1 MHISKII
8 IDGFKSYASRTVL
21 SGFDK
26 SFNAITGLN
35 GSGKSNILDAICFVL
50 GISNLSQV
58 RVNNLQ
64 ELVFKGGQAGV
75 TKASVTIT
83 FDNSERSSSPVG
95 YEDCSEITV
104 ARQVVIGGRNKYL
117 INGKTAQLNRV
128 QNLFLSVQL
137 NVNNPHFLIMQG
149 RITKVLNMKPPEIL
163 SMIEEAAGTRLYEMK
178 KVAAQNTILKKDKK
192 LEEIGRVLNE
202 EIIPTLEKLKG
213 ERAKYIQWSQGRTEI
228 EKLERYCVAYQYTTC
243 SAQSEKAKRDVQQL
257 EQELES
263 MQQKCTESQ
272 SLIKSIQKTIDQ
284 KRRSK
289 QKDIENDFANLE
301 KKVAELSKTLVQLNS
316 QYEHVKD
323 SMDTEVKKRDKL
335 RKQVD
340 DEKQSLETNRVKLQS
355 ANEILTTYKNRVDQC
370 STNVTNLNKQYE
382 AVYAGLAVD
391 NDSTN
396 GRTLTEQLIECKTK
410 DSQLKTEQ
418 EQTVLKLNHLRRSL
432 EKKKQDLT
440 RASSNDTEMQ
450 HRVATLESVVT
461 NFTNELNNHTFDQN
475 GYEQHVKQLNQ
486 LQTSLEEVT
495 NQINELRGE
504 LTVFA
509 LNYDKRVVDPSKVK
523 GLVADLFKIKDPQT
537 SIALEVTAGNKL
549 IQLVVD
555 TEQTATQLIKNGKFD
570 KRVTVIPLN
579 KIKYGT
585 LPKSVLDKAT
595 AMGADLALVLVEY
608 DRSVDPA
615 MQYTFGQTLVCDT
628 LERAKKVAFDPEVFC
643 KTVTHDGDSFDPR
656 GTLTGGSRRTD
667 ASNSPLL
674 KLDKLHALEAK
685 RVEIEKQIR
694 AVKQH
699 LDDNQGAR
707 RQRTEL
713 MKKIDLKK
721 HELKLLQKN
730 MEQGRSSVLQKEIGE
745 TETEIVQC
753 ESKIENLKEQ
763 QTLNND
769 QMTHVEQQLEQF
781 KSTSQNKEATLKQI
795 EKNTR
800 EAKRLLQQ
808 ARNEFST
815 KESDRDRLV
824 AQITAQEEEIQQ
836 LEEQLNTVQQSID
849 TELRKEVQDAE
860 SKALSTKEQ
869 YDSLQQK
876 LANRQKE
883 MAKADK
889 ELAQLVKQKE
899 ELEQAETERN
909 LEIKKAQHKMTRLQK
924 VQKDTE
930 AITKNLLNIHTWI
943 PSEEHLFNKPNSE
956 YDFRN
961 SRETAEELKVRLES
975 LKNEHQKLSKTV
987 NKKVMTMYE
996 KAEQDYLNLVKKR
1009 GIVDKDKSKIEQTI
1023 HELDEKKKQ
1032 AIRKTWTKVNQD
1044 FGSIFSTLL
1053 PGTTAKLEP
1062 ASEGDEG
1069 VMDGLE
1075 VKVAFGNVWKQSLAE
1090 LSGGQRSLLA
1100 LSLILALLLF
1110 KPAPMYILDEIDAA
1124 LDPSHTQNIGRM
1136 LKTHFANSQFIV
1148 VSLKEGMFQNANVLF
1163 KTKFVNGQSAVNRIA
1178 GHSSAVDMEAQEAA
1192 AVAHVTRDQLRLQ
1205 SSVGDGSNNQRQQ
1218 TEQHEVDDDASDDDH
1233 STAALLLSPTPVQKS
1248 RKRSAPGGTASNRGK
1263 KRTRLDL

>member
-21 SGFDK
+21 SGFDQ

-83 FDNSERSSSPVG
+83 FDNSDRKNSPVG

-117 INGKTAQLNRV
+117 INGKNAPLNRV

-163 SMIEEAAGTRLYEMK
+163 SMIEEAAGTRMYEMK
-178 KVAAQNTILKKDKK
+178 KVSAQNTIMKKDKK

-213 ERAKYIQWSQGRTEI
+213 ERAKYIQWSQGKTDI
-228 EKLERYCVAYQYTTC
+228 EKLERYCAAYQYTTC
-243 SAQSEKAKRDVQQL
+243 AAQSEKAKKDVNQL
-257 EQELES
+257 EQEIDAL
-263 MQQKCTESQ
+263 QQKCSQ
-272 SLIKSIQKTIDQ
+272 SQSSHKNIQKTIEQ
-284 KRRSK
+284 KRKSK
-289 QKDIENDFANLE
+289 QKDIESDFTTLE

-316 QYEHVKD
+316 QYEHVKE
-323 SMDTEVKKRDKL
+323 SYETETKRRDKL
-335 RKQVD
+335 KKQLD
-340 DEKQSLETNRVKLQS
+340 DEKQLIETNRVKLGS
-355 ANEILTTYKNRVDQC
+355 ANDILTTYKERVDQC

-391 NDSTN
+391 SDATN
-396 GRTLTEQLIECKTK
+396 GRTLTEQLIDCKTK

-418 EQTVLKLNHLRRSL
+418 EQTSLKLSHLRKTL
-432 EKKKQDLT
+432 EQKKQTLQK
-440 RASSNDTEMQ
+440 ASSNDDEMKN
-450 HRVATLESVVT
+450 RVASLESVLAGFV
-461 NFTNELNNHTFDQN
+461 NELNTHSFDQK
-475 GYEQHVKQLNQ
+475 GYDQKLKDMNQ
-486 LQTSLEEVT
+486 LQSSMDDVT
-495 NQINELRGE
+495 NQINELRSE

-509 LNYDKRVVDPSKVK
+509 LNYDKKVVNPDKVK
-523 GLVADLFKIKDPQT
+523 GLVADLFKIRDPQT

-555 TEQTATQLIKNGKFD
+555 TEQTATQLIKHGKFD

-579 KIKYGT
+579 KVKYST
-585 LPKSVLDKAT
+585 LPESVLTKAKK
-595 AMGADLALVLVEY
+595 MGADLALILVEY
-608 DRSVDPA
+608 DQSVDPA

-628 LERAKKVAFDPEVFC
+628 LERAKKVAFDREVFC

-656 GTLTGGSRRTD
+656 GTLTGGSRRAD

-685 RVEIEKQIR
+685 RNDIENEIQQVKKYLSQNQNVKKQYS
-694 AVKQH
+694 
-699 LDDNQGAR
+699 
-707 RQRTEL
+707 EL
-713 MKKIDLKK
+713 LRKIDLKK
-721 HELKLLQKN
+721 HEIKLLQKN
-730 MEQGRSSVLQKEIGE
+730 MEQGRSSQLQKEISQGE
-745 TETEIVQC
+745 TDIVQF
-753 ESKIENLKEQ
+753 ESKIETLKEQ

-769 QMTHVEQQLEQF
+769 QMAHVEQQLEQF
-781 KSTSQNKEATLKQI
+781 TNTAQNKEATLKQI
-795 EKNTR
+795 EKNSR

-808 ARNEFST
+808 ARNEFNT
-815 KESDRDRLV
+815 KESDRDRLT
-824 AQITAQEEEIQQ
+824 AQIAEQEEEVQQ
-836 LEEQLNTVQQSID
+836 LEEQLKQLQHAIENEFQ
-849 TELRKEVQDAE
+849 TELQEAE
-860 SKALSTKEQ
+860 SKALGTKEE
-869 YDSLQQK
+869 YDTLQAK
-876 LANRQKE
+876 LVNRQKD

-889 ELAQLVKQKE
+889 ELAQLMQQKE
-899 ELEQAETERN
+899 EHERAETELN

-924 VQKDTE
+924 VQKETE
-930 AITKNLLNIHTWI
+930 SVTKNLISIHTWI
-943 PSEEHLFNKPNSE
+943 STEEHLFNKPNSE
-956 YDFRN
+956 YDFRSN
-961 SRETAEELKVRLES
+961 RESAEELKVRLES
-975 LKNEHQKLSKTV
+975 LKNEHQKLTKSV

-996 KAEQDYLNLVKKR
+996 KAEQDYMNLMKKR
-1009 GIVDKDKSKIEQTI
+1009 GIVDKDKSKIEQVI
-1023 HELDEKKKQ
+1023 QELDEKKKQ
-1032 AIRKTWTKVNQD
+1032 AIKKTWTKVNQD

-1062 ASEGDEG
+1062 ATEGDEG

-1163 KTKFVNGQSAVNRIA
+1163 KTKFVNGQSTVHRIA
-1178 GHSSAVDMEAQEAA
+1178 GHSSAVDMEPERRESVPSVETQVNTENETQE
-1192 AVAHVTRDQLRLQ
+1192 
-1205 SSVGDGSNNQRQQ
+1205 
-1218 TEQHEVDDDASDDDH
+1218 DDDSH
-1233 STAALLLSPTPVQKS
+1233 SAALLLSPTPVQKS
-1248 RKRSAPGGTASNRGK
+1248 RKRSAPAAASNRGK
-1263 KRTRLDL
+1263 KRTRLEE